1 MALPGAKEMT
11 RTSGPGSPDWLAQ
24 TRGQIGFTLIE
35 ILVVLLL
42 MGIVSALVVA
52 NVAPDNR
59 GKLRIESERL
69 ALLLEQAAEEAHTSQ
84 RELGWST
91 DGAGYAFWQRQ
102 EGGEWTRMDEGIY
115 HPRNL
120 PDEMRI
126 EDITVEQNRIA
137 PGARLVFE
145 PSGINRPFEMILA
158 EPQEKARLSSDSMN
172 RVTSG
177 PADFTQ

>member
-1 MALPGAKEMT
+1 MMQTSDPGN
-11 RTSGPGSPDWLAQ
+11 PDWLAQ

-52 NVAPDNR
+52 NIAPDNT
-59 GKLRIESERL
+59 GKLRIESEKL
-69 ALLLEQAAEEAHTSQ
+69 ALLLEQAAEEAHTGQ
-84 RELGWST
+84 KELGWST
-91 DGAGYAFWQRQ
+91 EGAGYAFWQRQ
-102 EGGEWTRMDEGIY
+102 EDGEWIRIDEGIY
-115 HPRNL
+115 RPRNL

-126 EDITVEQNRIA
+126 EDITVNQNRIA

-145 PSGINRPFEMILA
+145 PSGINQPFEMILA
-158 EPQEKARLSSDSMN
+158 ERQEKARLSSDSMN

>member
-24 TRGQIGFTLIE
+24 ARGQIGFTLIE

-52 NVAPDNR
+52 DVAPDNR

-102 EGGEWTRMDEGIY
+102 EDGEWARMDEGIY

-126 EDITVEQNRIA
+126 EDIAVGQNRIA

-158 EPQEKARLSSDSMN
+158 ERQDKVRLSSDSMN